1 MALHG
6 YIQTLFCNICHSSRQ
21 CGTFLVFV
29 IYFANEKKWRWYQA
43 ASAQL
48 AYSPLFWRFPEKLVR
63 LGHGATPQ
71 FATNSAR
78 VTAHIYSSGLYC
90 VVYSAPTGHIFKGYW
105 RDCRK
110 YPRGWWW
117 DTAMSQTPQQYSF
130 LQHCLL
136 DLKLACWPI

>member
-1 MALHG
+1 M
-6 YIQTLFCNICHSSRQ
+6 
-21 CGTFLVFV
+21 
-29 IYFANEKKWRWYQA
+29 QA
-43 ASAQL
+43 ATAQL

-90 VVYSAPTGHIFKGYW
+90 VVYSALKGHIFKGYW

-110 YPRGWWW
+110 YPRG
-117 DTAMSQTPQQYSF
+117 
-130 LQHCLL
+130 
-136 DLKLACWPI
+136 

>member
-1 MALHG
+1 M
-6 YIQTLFCNICHSSRQ
+6 
-21 CGTFLVFV
+21 
-29 IYFANEKKWRWYQA
+29 QA
-43 ASAQL
+43 ATAQL

-110 YPRGWWW
+110 YPRG
-117 DTAMSQTPQQYSF
+117 
-130 LQHCLL
+130 
-136 DLKLACWPI
+136 